1 MPKHSPHILDLAKR
15 GAALR
20 LQELKNE
27 AELLLGLFPDLRGAF
42 DADELPVSF
51 LVRVDAASAADETVK
66 RRKPW
71 SAASRKAASRRM
83 RQHWE
88 KRRGAAKT

>member
-1 MPKHSPHILDLAKR
+1 MPKHSPHVLELARR

-27 AELLLGLFPDLRGAF
+27 AELLLDLFPDLGDAF
-42 DADELPVSF
+42 DPDELPVSF
-51 LVRVDAASAADETVK
+51 LVRAEANSAERGPVR

-71 SAASRKAASRRM
+71 SAAARKAASRRM
-83 RQHWE
+83 KQHWE
-88 KRRGAAKT
+88 KRRGEAKS